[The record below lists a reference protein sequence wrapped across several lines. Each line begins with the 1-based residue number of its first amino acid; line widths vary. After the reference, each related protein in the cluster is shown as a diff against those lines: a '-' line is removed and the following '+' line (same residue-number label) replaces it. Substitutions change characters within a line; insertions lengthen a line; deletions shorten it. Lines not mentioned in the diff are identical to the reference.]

1 MGKVTCTAEL
11 AAAVVN
17 TCSGNAMTKPV
28 PAVAVPAGTS
38 TDTKPVTCV
47 VGELMVF
54 TTTPEL
60 EPEATGLEAELL
72 EAADAETGVAAVAGA
87 GTLAAAVEALL
98 AAYTVKVG
106 GA

>member
-1 MGKVTCTAEL
+1 
-11 AAAVVN
+11 
-17 TCSGNAMTKPV
+17 MTKPV

-38 TDTKPVTCV
+38 TATKPVTCV

-60 EPEATGLEAELL
+60 EPVATELEAGVLL
-72 EAADAETGVAAVAGA
+72 EDADAETGVAAGAGA
-87 GTLAAAVEALL
+87 GALATAVEAPL